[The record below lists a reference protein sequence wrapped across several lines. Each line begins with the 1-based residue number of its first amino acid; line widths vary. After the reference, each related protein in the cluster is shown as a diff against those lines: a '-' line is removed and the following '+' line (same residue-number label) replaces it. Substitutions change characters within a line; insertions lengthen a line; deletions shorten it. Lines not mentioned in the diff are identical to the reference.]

1 MNLLEWDRVLAYF
14 LLPPGVLILLAALG
28 FAIYSKWRAAA
39 IIMIGSS
46 LVLLLAL
53 SVPLTARELMA
64 PLETFA
70 QPLYADSVDELGKK
84 AQVIVVLGG
93 GRYADAPEYGS
104 DTVNRFT
111 LERLRYAARL
121 QKKTGLPILVSGG
134 AVRAGRRP
142 EAELMAAVLREE
154 YKITPRWRELRS
166 RTTLDNAVLSAQL
179 LEAAG
184 LNRVVL
190 VTHAWHMRRAAW
202 SFKQMGISVTAA
214 PLGFT
219 TLSDSDRGILGY
231 LPSAK
236 GLYWTSV
243 ALRERLGY
251 WWYRMIFDPDRV
263 RQQPDTKS
271 KSP

>member
-1 MNLLEWDRVLAYF
+1 M
-14 LLPPGVLILLAALG
+14 AALG

-39 IIMIGSS
+39 LIIIGLS
-46 LVLLLAL
+46 LALLLGL
-53 SVPLTARELMA
+53 SVPLTSRGLVA
-64 PLETFA
+64 PLEAFA
-70 QPLYADSVDELGKK
+70 QPLYADRIDELGKK
-84 AQVIVVLGG
+84 TQAIVVLGG

-121 QKKTGLPILVSGG
+121 QRKTGLPILVSGG
-134 AVRAGRRP
+134 AIRTGRPP
-142 EAELMAAVLREE
+142 EAELMTTVLRNE
-154 YKITPRWRELRS
+154 YRITPRWHESRS
-166 RTTLDNAVLSAQL
+166 RTTLDNAVLSSQL

-184 LNRVVL
+184 INRVVL

-202 SFKQMGISVTAA
+202 SFKKMGIKVTAA

-219 TLSDSDRGILGY
+219 TLSDRERGILGY

-236 GLYWTSV
+236 GLYWTTM

-251 WWYRMIFDPDRV
+251 WWYRIAFNPDQIKPRAEAK
-263 RQQPDTKS
+263 PKS
-271 KSP
+271 S